1 LIKEFHPQDSRLVLA
16 IHLGCFVLQ
25 HLKVATPTER
35 RVAQRISERLSVG
48 ILPLRNQ
55 LLAEYR
61 SELLEIRNGEVKAI
75 DETEAEVGIP

>member
-1 LIKEFHPQDSRLVLA
+1 MLA